1 MTIEKMLQDLHD
13 MAARNTATPPQ
24 AKPRRLIAKAK

>member
-13 MAARNTATPPQ
+13 MAARNNAQATP
-24 AKPRRLIAKAK
+24 KIISKAKK